1 MRRNRVTRAGLLE
14 LGADLVVI
22 AFVLFSTLPI
32 LWLFLTSL
40 KPEKEIVTR
49 SRCAIFR
56 TASRSSTMRPSG
68 TSRAFRT
75 CS

>member
-1 MRRNRVTRAGLLE
+1 MRRNRVNRAGLLE

-40 KPEKEIVTR
+40 KPEEEIVTR
-49 SRCAIFR
+49 SLR
-56 TASRSSTMRPSG
+56 
-68 TSRAFRT
+68 
-75 CS
+75 